1 MRIVRHRFCEFTEV
15 DEHWESIK
23 AMLQAAVDDRDY
35 TAAATYKQQLD
46 ELTTSTT
53 TEAPPGVEQ
62 HQRTTQLQADA
73 ATPKQQI
80 KGLLP
85 VLEKQLDA
93 AVAGEDYGCAA
104 TLKQRIST
112 LRLVCA
118 PAGTSARQRQDMEV
132 QLQAALAKA
141 DYKTAAT
148 VQQQIKEKLPT
159 LISEEAPARKR
170 QRLEEQLQAA
180 HSRADY
186 TAAAGLKEQ
195 LGLPWLPLASTF
207 AKDPVRHHDTIYFE
221 LQQALTRADYT
232 TAAELK
238 QELDTQPPATI
249 SVIDQARARLEKRLK
264 EASARADY
272 TAAAMLQQQIEVFIS
287 IPR

>member
-15 DEHWESIK
+15 DEHWERIK
-23 AMLQAAVDDRDY
+23 AMLQAAVGDRDY
-35 TAAATYKQQLD
+35 TAAATFKQLLD

-53 TEAPPGVEQ
+53 TKAPPGDEQ

-73 ATPKQQI
+73 ASPKQQI
-80 KGLLP
+80 KELLP
-85 VLEKQLDA
+85 VLEMQLGA
-93 AVAGEDYGCAA
+93 AVAGEDYGCAG

-112 LRLVCA
+112 LRLA
-118 PAGTSARQRQDMEV
+118 FASEGATARQRQDMEV
-132 QLQAALAKA
+132 QLQGALAKA

-148 VQQQIKEKLPT
+148 VQQQIKELLPT
-159 LISEEAPARKR
+159 LISEEAPERKH
-170 QRLEEQLQAA
+170 QRLEE
-180 HSRADY
+180 
-186 TAAAGLKEQ
+186 
-195 LGLPWLPLASTF
+195 PF
-207 AKDPVRHHDTIYFE
+207 ARDPVRNHHTIYFE

-249 SVIDQARARLEKRLK
+249 SVIGQARERLEKQMK
-264 EASARADY
+264 EALARDDF